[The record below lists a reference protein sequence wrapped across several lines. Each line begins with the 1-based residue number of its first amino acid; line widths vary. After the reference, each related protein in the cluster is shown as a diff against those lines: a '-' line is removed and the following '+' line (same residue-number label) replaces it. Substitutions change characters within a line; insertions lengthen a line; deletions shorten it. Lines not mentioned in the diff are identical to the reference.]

1 MVVQSSPIL
10 TTVFITI
17 WLHFSSSNDSVSF
30 TPGIQLPV
38 IHVEEVGG
46 DCSILESVSVA
57 SLTTSLVLQLQATA
71 VSRAG
76 VLPLWCSFQFLS
88 VLNILSYVPVLKALY
103 HTHIHVYPSFSNY
116 PTQGH
121 ICHTCTACSFLMFHF
136 GDLVLYRAYIM
147 EVLWRGRKKPKKGRK

>member
-88 VLNILSYVPVLKALY
+88 VLNILSHVPVLKALY
-103 HTHIHVYPSFSNY
+103 HTHTCISIHPFLIIQLRVTSA
-116 PTQGH
+116 TR
-121 ICHTCTACSFLMFHF
+121 ACSYLMFHF